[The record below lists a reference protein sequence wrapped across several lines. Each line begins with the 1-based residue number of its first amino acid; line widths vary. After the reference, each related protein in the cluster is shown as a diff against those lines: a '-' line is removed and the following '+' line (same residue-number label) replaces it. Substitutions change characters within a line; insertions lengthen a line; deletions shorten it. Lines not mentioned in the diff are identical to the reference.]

1 MRYYQLTFLI
11 SPDSAAE
18 DIQKQVRNFL
28 EKEGAV
34 LDREEPSE
42 RIRLG
47 YPIKKREDAYLSA
60 LYFHCEPDKLSNLR
74 KKINDIP
81 EVLRYMILTE
91 RISKAEAPKETIPVA
106 PKQKLEPKKAPKKVE
121 LKEIEKKLDEIL
133 K

>member
-11 SPDSAAE
+11 SPDSAAS
-18 DIQKQVRNFL
+18 DIQKQVRNLL

-34 LDREEPSE
+34 LDREESSE

-47 YPIKKREDAYLSA
+47 YPIKKKEDAYLGT
-60 LYFHCEPDKLSNLR
+60 LYFHCEPDKLSSLR

-91 RISKAEAPKETIPVA
+91 RISKAEVPEKIAQITPPK
-106 PKQKLEPKKAPKKVE
+106 PKPKKAPKKVE